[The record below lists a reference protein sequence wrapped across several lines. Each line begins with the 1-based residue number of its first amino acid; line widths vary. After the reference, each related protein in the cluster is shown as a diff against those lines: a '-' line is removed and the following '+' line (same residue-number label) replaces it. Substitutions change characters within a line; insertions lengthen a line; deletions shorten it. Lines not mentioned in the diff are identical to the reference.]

1 MRSINYKIIMPTM
14 PNYLD
19 ISLSFIE
26 LLEQNWP
33 EALKNVVLSVA
44 GDLGDK
50 KTFLIIISKK
60 FA

>member
-26 LLEQNWP
+26 LLEQNLP

-50 KTFLIIISKK
+50 KTF
-60 FA
+60 F